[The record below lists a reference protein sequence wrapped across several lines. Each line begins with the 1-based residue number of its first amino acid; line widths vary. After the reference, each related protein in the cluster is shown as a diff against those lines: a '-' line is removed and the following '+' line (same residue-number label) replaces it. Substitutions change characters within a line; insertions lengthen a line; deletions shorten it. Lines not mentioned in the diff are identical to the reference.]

1 MDELQRLLEAFSK
14 RYGTQGYLMKARIE
28 ILMKQGKSPED
39 AVRQVFQEFGVEDWL
54 QVNVAQVIVGTAQH
68 TLGKEAA
75 STLSTA
81 AILEAL
87 SNPWDGS
94 GLTLS
99 EKIHGASNVM
109 LNDVISTLRDQ
120 IRRNKTVKDTAQAL
134 YDGYKSGHVV
144 REQQLPKYLDELTRW
159 TKVSRENLTQ
169 EEQQVLQKAIRK
181 VKYQADDLVDDRVT
195 YNHFRTSLR
204 ELMDKL
210 ENGSQKA
217 AQRALQNA
225 IQEKSRYVAER
236 IARTEAARARYDT
249 FIANYGED
257 EDVVAYKWKL
267 GSRHPAED
275 ICDMYANA
283 DLYGLGKGIF
293 PKDKVVPQPAH
304 PHCLC
309 HYAPVYWGE
318 IDEKKRSDN
327 VEENGRAWLEK
338 QPLHIRQAIL
348 GVKGEQEWQAG
359 RARWMEKARNLSDM
373 FGKTES
379 RISLVNEVSRKQRWG
394 DFNQYLKG
402 QQSEEFSSKYNVNW
416 SYIKSVQY
424 NKNFEGLP
432 FSQNV
437 KKSIRQRVMFML
449 KNKDG
454 CNGEQLFALDAETGI
469 EIARITNQHYYGGVY
484 HDPPFTDRIE
494 KAYDEG
500 KKLLFL
506 HNHPLGFPPSW
517 SDINGLQKF
526 KGSLGLTFGH
536 TGSIYLYGNPE
547 SKIPI
552 EELAVAQMHS
562 KSYNEIEKQEF
573 ALNVLKDKFNFVFD
587 VIGKRG

>member
-1 MDELQRLLEAFSK
+1 MDELQRQLEAFSK

-39 AVRQVFQEFGVEDWL
+39 AVRQVFREFGVEDWL
-54 QVNVAQVIVGTAQH
+54 QVNVAKVIVGTAQDA
-68 TLGKEAA
+68 LGKEAA
-75 STLSTA
+75 SALSTA

-109 LNDVISTLRDQ
+109 LNDVISTLREQ

-144 REQQLPKYLDELTRW
+144 REQQLPQYLDELTRW
-159 TKVSRENLTQ
+159 TRRSRENLSQ
-169 EEQQVLQKAIRK
+169 EELKDLQRSIRK
-181 VKYQADDLVDDRVT
+181 VRYQADDLVDDRST

-210 ENGSQKA
+210 EHGSEKA

-236 IARTEAARARYDT
+236 IARTEEARARYDA
-249 FIANYGED
+249 FMAQAGED

-283 DLYGLGKGIF
+283 DLYGLGKGVF
-293 PKDKVVPQPAH
+293 PKDKVIPQPAH

-327 VEENGRAWLEK
+327 VEGRGNAWLK
-338 QPLHIRQAIL
+338 RQPLHIRQAIL
-348 GVKGEQEWQAG
+348 GVKGEQEWRVG
-359 RARWMEKARNLSDM
+359 RAGWMEKARNISPV
-373 FGKTES
+373 FEKKES
-379 RISLVNEVSRKQRWG
+379 RLFDLILQLHGN
-394 DFNQYLKG
+394 
-402 QQSEEFSSKYNVNW
+402 
-416 SYIKSVQY
+416 
-424 NKNFEGLP
+424 
-432 FSQNV
+432 
-437 KKSIRQRVMFML
+437 RQ
-449 KNKDG
+449 KNKTNAAGHDIIKVEKATLIFKP
-454 CNGEQLFALDAETGI
+454 NSITETVGRHGGI
-469 EIARITNQHYYGGVY
+469 NRNYYGETARQSKQISN
-484 HDPPFTDRIE
+484 HDHGNRKEHPFGE
-494 KAYDEG
+494 KGEHAHDYVYDENG
-500 KKLLFL
+500 KLIYRTKR
-506 HNHPLGFPPSW
+506 PLTKSERKENA
-517 SDINGLQKF
+517 DIL
-526 KGSLGLTFGH
+526 
-536 TGSIYLYGNPE
+536 
-547 SKIPI
+547 
-552 EELAVAQMHS
+552 
-562 KSYNEIEKQEF
+562 
-573 ALNVLKDKFNFVFD
+573 
-587 VIGKRG
+587 

>member
-1 MDELQRLLEAFSK
+1 MDDELQRQLEAFSK

-28 ILMKQGKSPED
+28 ILMKQGISPED
-39 AVRQVFQEFGVEDWL
+39 AVRQVFREFGVEDWL
-54 QVNVAQVIVGTAQH
+54 QVNVAKVIVGTAQDA
-68 TLGKEAA
+68 LGKEAA

-109 LNDVISTLRDQ
+109 LNDVISTLREQ

-144 REQQLPKYLDELTRW
+144 REQELPQYLDELTRW
-159 TKVSRENLTQ
+159 TRRSRENLSQ
-169 EEQQVLQKAIRK
+169 EELKDLQRSIRK
-181 VKYQADDLVDDRVT
+181 VRYQADDLVDDRST

-210 ENGSQKA
+210 EHGSEKA
-217 AQRALQNA
+217 AQRALQSA

-236 IARTEAARARYDT
+236 IARTEVARARYDA
-249 FIANYGED
+249 FIARYGED
-257 EDVVAYKWKL
+257 EDVVAYQWKL

-327 VEENGRAWLEK
+327 VEGRGNAWLK
-338 QPLHIRQAIL
+338 RQPLHIRQAIL
-348 GVKGEQEWQAG
+348 GVKGEQEWRVSRAG
-359 RARWMEKARNLSDM
+359 WMEKARNISPV
-373 FGKTES
+373 FEKKES
-379 RISLVNEVSRKQRWG
+379 RLFDLILQLHGN
-394 DFNQYLKG
+394 
-402 QQSEEFSSKYNVNW
+402 
-416 SYIKSVQY
+416 
-424 NKNFEGLP
+424 
-432 FSQNV
+432 
-437 KKSIRQRVMFML
+437 RQ
-449 KNKDG
+449 KNKTNAAGHDIIKVEKATLIFKP
-454 CNGEQLFALDAETGI
+454 NSITETVGRHGGI
-469 EIARITNQHYYGGVY
+469 NRNYYGETARQSKQISN
-484 HDPPFTDRIE
+484 HDHGNRKEHPFGE
-494 KAYDEG
+494 KGEHAHDYVYDENG
-500 KKLLFL
+500 KLIYRTKR
-506 HNHPLGFPPSW
+506 PLTKSERKENA
-517 SDINGLQKF
+517 DIL
-526 KGSLGLTFGH
+526 
-536 TGSIYLYGNPE
+536 
-547 SKIPI
+547 
-552 EELAVAQMHS
+552 
-562 KSYNEIEKQEF
+562 
-573 ALNVLKDKFNFVFD
+573 
-587 VIGKRG
+587 

>member
-1 MDELQRLLEAFSK
+1 MDELQRQLEAFSK

-39 AVRQVFQEFGVEDWL
+39 AVRQVFREFGVEDWL
-54 QVNVAQVIVGTAQH
+54 QVNVAQVIVGTAQDA
-68 TLGKEAA
+68 LGKEAA

-144 REQQLPKYLDELTRW
+144 REQELPQYLDELTRW
-159 TKVSRENLTQ
+159 TRRSRENLSQ
-169 EEQQVLQKAIRK
+169 EELKDLQRSIRK
-181 VKYQADDLVDDRVT
+181 VRYQADDLVDDRAT

-210 ENGSQKA
+210 EHGSEKA

-236 IARTEAARARYDT
+236 IARTEGARARYDA
-249 FIANYGED
+249 FIAQAGED

-275 ICDMYANA
+275 ICDMYVNA
-283 DLYGLGKGIF
+283 DLYGLGKGVF
-293 PKDKVVPQPAH
+293 PKDKVIPQPAH

-327 VEENGRAWLEK
+327 VEENGRAWLAK

-348 GVKGEQEWQAG
+348 GVKGEQEWRAG
-359 RARWMEKARNLSDM
+359 RVGWMEKARNLSDV

-379 RISLVNEVSRKQRWG
+379 RLSEIVSYARREKVEITDKTIQNVRRFKYPGLSDKQNVIMQNWQMKLLKFAKDENDSNEVAFLLDNHLNLIDSV
-394 DFNQYLKG
+394 KG
-402 QQSEEFSSKYNVNW
+402 SESNLNLSS
-416 SYIKSVQY
+416 SVFY
-424 NKNFEGLP
+424 SSWL
-432 FSQNV
+432 
-437 KKSIRQRVMFML
+437 
-449 KNKDG
+449 
-454 CNGEQLFALDAETGI
+454 
-469 EIARITNQHYYGGVY
+469 
-484 HDPPFTDRIE
+484 
-494 KAYDEG
+494 
-500 KKLLFL
+500 L
-506 HNHPLGFPPSW
+506 HNHPRCGGF
-517 SDINGLQKF
+517 
-526 KGSLGLTFGH
+526 SLDDLSEFC
-536 TGSIYLYGNPE
+536 
-547 SKIPI
+547 
-552 EELAVAQMHS
+552 
-562 KSYNEIEKQEF
+562 KQES
-573 ALNVLKDKFNFVFD
+573 LKYISAIGNNGHIQLLTKTDEYDILKTKKVIYSHFNSLQMD
-587 VIGKRG
+587 NAYQKASKNEKDIMITYMMKDLLLDLHARGLILWKK

>member
-1 MDELQRLLEAFSK
+1 MDELQRQLEAFSK

-28 ILMKQGKSPED
+28 ILMKQGRSPED
-39 AVRQVFQEFGVEDWL
+39 AVRQVFREFGVEDWL
-54 QVNVAQVIVGTAQH
+54 QVNVAQVIVGTAQDA
-68 TLGKEAA
+68 LGKEAA

-109 LNDVISTLRDQ
+109 LNDVISTLREQ

-144 REQQLPKYLDELTRW
+144 REQQLPQYLDELTRW
-159 TKVSRENLTQ
+159 TRRSRENLSQ
-169 EEQQVLQKAIRK
+169 EELKDLQRSIRK
-181 VKYQADDLVDDRVT
+181 VRYQADDLVDDRST

-210 ENGSQKA
+210 EHGSEKA

-236 IARTEAARARYDT
+236 IARTEGARARYDA
-249 FIANYGED
+249 FMAQAGED

-283 DLYGLGKGIF
+283 DLYGLGKGVF
-293 PKDKVVPQPAH
+293 PKDKVIPQPAH

-327 VEENGRAWLEK
+327 VEGRGNAWLK
-338 QPLHIRQAIL
+338 RQPLHIRQAIL
-348 GVKGEQEWQAG
+348 GVKGEQEWRVG
-359 RARWMEKARNLSDM
+359 RAGWMEKARNISPV
-373 FGKTES
+373 FEKKES
-379 RISLVNEVSRKQRWG
+379 RLFDLILQLHGN
-394 DFNQYLKG
+394 
-402 QQSEEFSSKYNVNW
+402 
-416 SYIKSVQY
+416 
-424 NKNFEGLP
+424 
-432 FSQNV
+432 
-437 KKSIRQRVMFML
+437 RQ
-449 KNKDG
+449 KNKTNAAGHDIIKVEKATLIFKP
-454 CNGEQLFALDAETGI
+454 NSITETVGRHGGI
-469 EIARITNQHYYGGVY
+469 NRNYYGETARQSKQISN
-484 HDPPFTDRIE
+484 HDHGNRKEHPFGE
-494 KAYDEG
+494 KGEHAHDYVYDENG
-500 KKLLFL
+500 KLIYRTKR
-506 HNHPLGFPPSW
+506 PLTKSERKENA
-517 SDINGLQKF
+517 DIL
-526 KGSLGLTFGH
+526 
-536 TGSIYLYGNPE
+536 
-547 SKIPI
+547 
-552 EELAVAQMHS
+552 
-562 KSYNEIEKQEF
+562 
-573 ALNVLKDKFNFVFD
+573 
-587 VIGKRG
+587 

>member
-1 MDELQRLLEAFSK
+1 MDELQRQLEAFSK

-39 AVRQVFQEFGVEDWL
+39 AVRQVFREFGVEDWL
-54 QVNVAQVIVGTAQH
+54 QVNVAQVIVGTAQDA
-68 TLGKEAA
+68 LGKEAA

-109 LNDVISTLRDQ
+109 LNDVITTLRAQ

-144 REQQLPKYLDELTRW
+144 REQQLPQYLDELTRW
-159 TKVSRENLTQ
+159 TRRSRENLSQ
-169 EEQQVLQKAIRK
+169 EELKELQRSIRK
-181 VKYQADDLVDDRVT
+181 VRYQADDLVVDRST

-210 ENGSQKA
+210 EHGGEKA

-236 IARTEAARARYDT
+236 IARTEGTRARYDA
-249 FIANYGED
+249 FIAQAGED

-283 DLYGLGKGIF
+283 DLYGLGKGVF

-327 VEENGRAWLEK
+327 VEENGRAWLAK

-348 GVKGEQEWQAG
+348 GVKGEQEWKAG
-359 RARWMEKARNLSDM
+359 RVRWMEKARNLSDV
-373 FGKTES
+373 FGQTES
-379 RISLVNEVSRKQRWG
+379 RLKPVLLNSKNAIITSRRFPKIAGKYKYTQNDLDEICKNELGNVRFTVHPKYNGRIVDQGRTDAIRLPSGRIVIKDILIGRQAFGSRESLLDSLIHEELEARIWVKSNYSSRFKRLSQGSDVKRHGYINIAIQR
-394 DFNQYLKG
+394 FFRLKG
-402 QQSEEFSSKYNVNW
+402 WDYGRV
-416 SYIKSVQY
+416 
-424 NKNFEGLP
+424 G
-432 FSQNV
+432 QN
-437 KKSIRQRVMFML
+437 
-449 KNKDG
+449 
-454 CNGEQLFALDAETGI
+454 
-469 EIARITNQHYYGGVY
+469 
-484 HDPPFTDRIE
+484 
-494 KAYDEG
+494 
-500 KKLLFL
+500 
-506 HNHPLGFPPSW
+506 
-517 SDINGLQKF
+517 
-526 KGSLGLTFGH
+526 
-536 TGSIYLYGNPE
+536 
-547 SKIPI
+547 
-552 EELAVAQMHS
+552 
-562 KSYNEIEKQEF
+562 
-573 ALNVLKDKFNFVFD
+573 
-587 VIGKRG
+587 